1 MSLRPPEA
9 PLFGRL
15 SPGDLARFKGLTVLG
30 GLDASELAELK
41 DLVGREAHLLTE
53 DDIHSLEH
61 HARCALY
68 RDDEAHLPQMCGA
81 GLCWCDGPCENER
94 DDLTDEQREWLYTIR
109 DVALNVMYRR
119 RDPEWELFAHTPN
132 ARVRAVARP
141 SLRATGV
148 ARSDYVQRPVGRAR
162 PREHRP
168 RRSRS
173 RARSPARST
182 DDDPEPARRALARLD
197 VFTEAAE

>member
-1 MSLRPPEA
+1 MIRPPEA

-15 SPGDLARFKGLTVLG
+15 SPSDLARLNDLAVLG
-30 GLDASELAELK
+30 GLDRRELAELK
-41 DLVGREAHLLTE
+41 DLVGRGAHLLTE

-61 HARCALY
+61 LARCALY
-68 RDDEAHLPQMCGA
+68 RDDEAHLPEMCGA

-94 DDLTDEQREWLYTIR
+94 NDLSDEQREWLYTIR
-109 DVALNVMYRR
+109 DVALNEMHRR

-132 ARVRAVARP
+132 ARVREVARP
-141 SLRATGV
+141 SSRATEV
-148 ARSDYVQRPVGRAR
+148 AQKVLPQRSVMRAR

-182 DDDPEPARRALARLD
+182 DDDPEPAGRALARLD
-197 VFTEAAE
+197 VLPAEAAA

>member
-1 MSLRPPEA
+1 MIRPPEA

-15 SPGDLARFKGLTVLG
+15 SLGDLARLKDLAVLG
-30 GLDASELAELK
+30 GLSARELAELK
-41 DLVGREAHLLTE
+41 DLVGRDAHLLTE

-68 RDDEAHLPQMCGA
+68 RDDEHHLPEICGA
-81 GLCWCDGPCENER
+81 GLCRCDPCPNER
-94 DDLTDEQREWLYTIR
+94 DDLTDEQREWLYMIR
-109 DVALNVMYRR
+109 DVALNEMYRR
-119 RDPEWELFAHTPN
+119 RDPEWECFARTPK
-132 ARVRAVARP
+132 ARVRTVARP
-141 SLRATGV
+141 SPRATDV
-148 ARSDYVQRPVGRAR
+148 ARSDHPQRPIGRAR

-182 DDDPEPARRALARLD
+182 DDDPEPARRALARLE
-197 VFTEAAE
+197 VVPAEIAA